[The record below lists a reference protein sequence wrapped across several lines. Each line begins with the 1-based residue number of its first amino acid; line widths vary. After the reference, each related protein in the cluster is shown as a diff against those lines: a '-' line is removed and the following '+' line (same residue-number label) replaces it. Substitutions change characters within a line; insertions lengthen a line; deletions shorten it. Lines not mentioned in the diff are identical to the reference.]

1 MHSDSIVNGNEDMTY
16 SLDNFC
22 NDTRTILSESNDSD
36 GREKIRLK
44 LEQLLTDQAFCGTY
58 TSAENNSGMSQIFED
73 PELHFCVLAY
83 NMEKPRTSPPHDHGR
98 SWAIY
103 GQVAGYTDMTI
114 WESAEDDNDNIS
126 QARSFRLDPGQAG
139 LFDTREV
146 HSIDYPAGSK
156 FIRITGVDMSKE
168 ARRVFDPVSGAVKVV
183 ESVGTGTRA

>member
-1 MHSDSIVNGNEDMTY
+1 MINGNRDMTY

-22 NDTRTILSESNDSD
+22 EDTRTILSEGDDSD
-36 GREKIRLK
+36 GRAKVKQK
-44 LEQLLTDQAFCGTY
+44 LEQLLTDQAFCAEYAG
-58 TSAENNSGMSQIFED
+58 AENKTGMSQIFED
-73 PELHFCVLAY
+73 PKLHFCVLAY

-114 WESAEDDNDNIS
+114 WESEDGADNLV
-126 QARSFRLDPGQAG
+126 QARSFRLEPGQAG

-156 FIRITGVDMSKE
+156 FIRVTGVDMSKE

-183 ESVGTGTRA
+183 ESVGTGSRA